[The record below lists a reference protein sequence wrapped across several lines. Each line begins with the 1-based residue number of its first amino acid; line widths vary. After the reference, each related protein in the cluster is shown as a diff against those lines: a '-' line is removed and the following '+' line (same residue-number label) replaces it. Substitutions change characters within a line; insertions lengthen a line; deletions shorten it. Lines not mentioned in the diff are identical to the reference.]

1 MSPTGAFFSSSRPRF
16 GPTSRAWRLL
26 VASGVTTLAGLLLTP
41 GLATGSPVPD
51 PGQPNAMADR
61 AGVQPGNATMGWRQG
76 VQRSVG
82 GEVSVGGKAS
92 ADSRISAAAKVTRAG
107 KLVPMSGVVGIDVAS
122 YQGVVDWMSFAR
134 VKRSFAY
141 VKATEGT
148 SYRNPYFTSQFTGAK
163 AAGMY
168 AGAYHF
174 ANPSGASGKAQATYF
189 VRHGGAWKKDGKTLP
204 GVLDIEYNP
213 YGGNVCYGLSRSRM
227 VAWINDF
234 VVTYKKLTTRDVVI
248 YTNLDWWTRCT
259 GNSTKFRSTNPLWVA
274 RWTPTKGAGTL
285 PGGWP
290 YYTFWQYS
298 ATVIDQNRF
307 SNTLARLK
315 VLATQAK

>member
-1 MSPTGAFFSSSRPRF
+1 MSVSPSTARSGSAGRPRSA
-16 GPTSRAWRLL
+16 GRRPRRLL
-26 VASGVTTLAGLLLTP
+26 AAAAALALAGTVVLP
-41 GLATGSPVPD
+41 AVSAGAAPVRKPT
-51 PGQPNAMADR
+51 PNAAAR
-61 AGVQPGNATMGWRQG
+61 AAGVQPGNATMGWRDG
-76 VQRSVG
+76 VKRTVDG
-82 GEVSVGGKAS
+82 TL
-92 ADSRISAAAKVTRAG
+92 AAKPLVDGKVSATARITRAG
-107 KLVPMSGVVGIDVAS
+107 KLVPMSGVLGIDVSS
-122 YQGVVDWMSFAR
+122 YQGVVDWVSFTR

-148 SYRNPYFTSQFTGAK
+148 SYRNPYFGSQYGGAK

-174 ANPSGASGKAQATYF
+174 ANPSGKSGKAQATYF
-189 VRHGGAWKKDGKTLP
+189 VRYGGRWTKDGKTLP

-213 YGGNVCYGLSRSRM
+213 YGGGTCYGLSKKKM
-227 VAWINDF
+227 IAWITDF
-234 VVTYKKLTTRDVVI
+234 VVTYKKLTTRDAVI
-248 YTNLDWWTRCT
+248 YTTTDWWTRCT
-259 GNSTKFRSTNPLWVA
+259 GNTTKFRYTNPLWAA

-285 PGGWP
+285 PGKWP

-315 VLATQAK
+315 VLATQA

>member
-1 MSPTGAFFSSSRPRF
+1 MLPTGTFPSSGLWSGR
-16 GPTSRAWRLL
+16 TSRAWRVL
-26 VASGVTTLAGLLLTP
+26 VASGATAVAGLVLTP
-41 GLATGSPVPD
+41 TLATGSPIPD
-51 PGQPNAMADR
+51 PDQPNPMAER

-76 VQRSVG
+76 VQRSLG
-82 GEVSVGGKAS
+82 AKASVDGKMS
-92 ADSRISAAAKVTRAG
+92 ADSRVSAAAKMTRAG
-107 KLVPMSGVVGIDVAS
+107 KLVPMTGVLGIDVAS
-122 YQGVVDWMSFAR
+122 YQGVVDWVSFAK

-148 SYRNPYFTSQFTGAK
+148 SYRNPYFSAQFTGARS
-163 AAGMY
+163 AGMY

-174 ANPSGASGKAQATYF
+174 ANPSGASGRAQATYF
-189 VRHGGAWKKDGKTLP
+189 VRRGGAWKSDGKTLP

-213 YGGNVCYGLSRSRM
+213 YGGNVCYGLSKKKM

-234 VVTYKKLTTRDVVI
+234 VVTYKKLTRRDAVI

-259 GNSTKFRSTNPLWVA
+259 GNSTKFRYTNPLWVA
-274 RWTPTKGAGTL
+274 RWSPTKGAGTL

-315 VLATQAK
+315 VLATRAK

>member
-1 MSPTGAFFSSSRPRF
+1 MSTSPSPADPSRVRR
-16 GPTSRAWRLL
+16 SLRL
-26 VASGVTTLAGLLLTP
+26 VAAGGALALAGTVMAPAMVAGATP
-41 GLATGSPVPD
+41 VD
-51 PGQPNAMADR
+51 KKQPNAVAR
-61 AGVQPGNATMGWRQG
+61 QAGVERGNATMGWRDG
-76 VQRSVG
+76 VDRAVTATAPTTDG
-82 GEVSVGGKAS
+82 RVSTY
-92 ADSRISAAAKVTRAG
+92 AKITRAG
-107 KLVPMSGVVGIDVAS
+107 KLVPMSGVLGIDVSS
-122 YQGVVDWMSFAR
+122 YQGVVDWKSFTK

-148 SYRNPYFTSQFTGAK
+148 SYRNPYYSSQFGGAK

-174 ANPSGASGKAQATYF
+174 ANPGGKSGKAQATYF
-189 VRHGGAWKKDGKTLP
+189 VKHGGAWKKDGKTLP

-213 YGGNVCYGLSRSRM
+213 YGGGTCYGLSKKKM
-227 VAWINDF
+227 VAWITDF
-234 VVTYKKLTTRDVVI
+234 LTTYKKLTARDAVI
-248 YTNLDWWTRCT
+248 YTTADWWTKCT
-259 GNSTKFRSTNPLWVA
+259 GNTTRFRHTNPLWAA
-274 RWTPTKGAGTL
+274 RWTPKTGAGKL

-307 SNTLARLK
+307 SNTLTRLK

>member
-1 MSPTGAFFSSSRPRF
+1 MSNSLS
-16 GPTSRAWRLL
+16 TSLRRRVLRL
-26 VASGVTTLAGLLLTP
+26 
-41 GLATGSPVPD
+41 LATGGALALAGTLWTTGIAGASPVAD
-51 PGQPNAMADR
+51 PKEPNAAAKK
-61 AGVQPGNATMGWRQG
+61 AGVERGNATMGWKDG
-76 VQRSVG
+76 VDRGVG
-82 GEVSVGGKAS
+82 GQSPAGGASDARVGGY
-92 ADSRISAAAKVTRAG
+92 AKITRAG
-107 KLVPMSGVVGIDVAS
+107 KLVPMTGVLGIDVSS
-122 YQGVVDWMSFAR
+122 YQGVVDWVSFR
-134 VKRSFAY
+134 KVKRSFAY

-148 SYRNPYFTSQFTGAK
+148 SYRNPYFSSQFGGAK
-163 AAGMY
+163 TADMY
-168 AGAYHF
+168 VGAYHF
-174 ANPSGASGKAQATYF
+174 ANPGGKSGKAQATYF
-189 VRHGGAWKKDGKTLP
+189 VKYGGAWRKDGRTLP

-213 YGGNVCYGLSRSRM
+213 YGGNTCYGLSKKKM

-234 VVTYKKLTTRDVVI
+234 VVTYKKLTTRDAVI
-248 YTNLDWWTRCT
+248 YTTADWWSRCT
-259 GNSTKFRSTNPLWVA
+259 GNTTRFRYTNPLWVA

>member
-1 MSPTGAFFSSSRPRF
+1 MPNSASTSSSDRC
-16 GPTSRAWRLL
+16 RALRL
-26 VASGVTTLAGLLLTP
+26 VAAGGALALVGTLCAPTLAQAKP
-41 GLATGSPVPD
+41 ID
-51 PGQPNAMADR
+51 PKTPNAAAR
-61 AGVQPGNATMGWRQG
+61 GAGVQRGNATMGWRDG
-76 VQRSVG
+76 VDRKI
-82 GEVSVGGKAS
+82 GEQTSS
-92 ADSRISAAAKVTRAG
+92 HLSDSRVSAYAKVTRAG
-107 KLVPMSGVVGIDVAS
+107 KLVSMSGVVGIDVSS
-122 YQGVVDWMSFAR
+122 YQGAVDWVSFTK
-134 VKRSFAY
+134 VKRSFAF
-141 VKATEGT
+141 VKATEGS
-148 SYRNPYFTSQFTGAK
+148 SYRNPYFGSQFGGAK

-174 ANPSGASGKAQATYF
+174 ANPGGKSGKTQATYF
-189 VRHGGAWKKDGKTLP
+189 VKYGGAWKMDGKTLP

-213 YGGNVCYGLSRSRM
+213 YGGGTCYGLSKKKM

-234 VVTYKKLTTRDVVI
+234 VTTYKKLTTRDAVI
-248 YTNLDWWTRCT
+248 YTTTDWWTRCT
-259 GNSTKFRSTNPLWVA
+259 GNTTKFRYTNPLWVA

-315 VLATQAK
+315 VLATNAK